1 MSSRPNEEAPGY
13 DEARAVYNAMID
25 KHPAAVAYCV
35 DEGDVATAIRFA
47 REHGLRLAVR
57 GGGHVQGG
65 ALWKEVDAAT
75 HQHGLAVPCGMM
87 EEGDRVRAMYG
98 DNYDRLARIKAA

>member
-1 MSSRPNEEAPGY
+1 M
-13 DEARAVYNAMID
+13 
-25 KHPAAVAYCV
+25 
-35 DEGDVATAIRFA
+35 
-47 REHGLRLAVR
+47 
-57 GGGHVQGG
+57 QGG